1 MNSHGMHETGGEP
14 YFYSNYTWKELR
26 EIPAQRRVVLL
37 PVGSTEDHGHHLP
50 LDTDNFMAWTVCVE
64 TAKRLPDEVLVMPLI
79 PYGYNLHHVDFP
91 GTICVGAEHFINYVA
106 DVCKSIAYHGFKR
119 ILIVDGHGS
128 NVPLLDIAARRVILE
143 TDALCASFIYTNLI
157 RDVCRRIRESVHPG
171 GMAHACEL
179 ETSLYLYLDERR
191 VRKSEIQKEVNL
203 PPSKYIWLDL
213 VDGAPLQMMDWWSSF
228 SKTGVVG
235 DPTLATRDK
244 GKQMFDAVM
253 ARMVELVREFRDRPR
268 APRHDMH
275 AEKVQGEFGL
285 KP

>member
-1 MNSHGMHETGGEP
+1 MNSHGMYETGGEP

-26 EIPAQRRVVLL
+26 DVPAQRRVVLL

-64 TAKRLPDEVLVMPLI
+64 TAKRVPDEVLVMPLI

-91 GTICVGAEHFINYVA
+91 GTICVGAEHFI
-106 DVCKSIAYHGFKR
+106 
-119 ILIVDGHGS
+119 
-128 NVPLLDIAARRVILE
+128 
-143 TDALCASFIYTNLI
+143 
-157 RDVCRRIRESVHPG
+157 
-171 GMAHACEL
+171 
-179 ETSLYLYLDERR
+179 
-191 VRKSEIQKEVNL
+191 
-203 PPSKYIWLDL
+203 WLDL
-213 VDGAPLQMMDWWSSF
+213 MDGAPLQMMDWWSSF
-228 SKTGVVG
+228 SNTGVVG

-268 APRHDMH
+268 ATRQDMH
-275 AEKVQGEFGL
+275 AEKVEGDFGL

>member
-26 EIPAQRRVVLL
+26 AVPAQRRVVLL

-64 TAKRLPDEVLVMPLI
+64 TAKRVPDEVLVMPLI

-128 NVPLLDIAARRVILE
+128 NVPLLDVAARRVILE
-143 TDALCASFIYTNLI
+143 TDALCASFGWTWWTG
-157 RDVCRRIRESVHPG
+157 RRSR
-171 GMAHACEL
+171 
-179 ETSLYLYLDERR
+179 
-191 VRKSEIQKEVNL
+191 
-203 PPSKYIWLDL
+203 
-213 VDGAPLQMMDWWSSF
+213 
-228 SKTGVVG
+228 
-235 DPTLATRDK
+235 
-244 GKQMFDAVM
+244 
-253 ARMVELVREFRDRPR
+253 
-268 APRHDMH
+268 
-275 AEKVQGEFGL
+275 
-285 KP
+285 